1 MQCLAH
7 INLEFRPRDSKLF
20 ESGVFHLAMWKSV
33 ISSICI
39 NLTHIFLT
47 VKLFSCRAKSL
58 LTDCE
63 GEFVVVVGGEG
74 EVVGRDVNQPD
85 FGRQAFDGIGSL
97 DRDIV
102 DRGPK
107 QEIFSESERLQDEW

>member
-1 MQCLAH
+1 MEKCDFLYLHQ
-7 INLEFRPRDSKLF
+7 S
-20 ESGVFHLAMWKSV
+20 
-33 ISSICI
+33 
-39 NLTHIFLT
+39 TQIFLT
-47 VKLFSCRAKSL
+47 VKPFSCRAKSL

-85 FGRQAFDGIGSL
+85 FGRQALDGIGSL
-97 DRDIV
+97 DKDTI

-107 QEIFSESERLQDEW
+107 KEIFSESERLQDEW